1 MMLTLVSSIFFILFE
16 SVFFL
21 LLFAFIA
28 LFAKVLVADEI
39 LSPLCYHVRERE
51 HSSIPAT
58 GFPPTRE

>member
-1 MMLTLVSSIFFILFE
+1 MTVATVSSIFFILFE

-39 LSPLCYHVRERE
+39 LSPLCFQACERK
-51 HSSIPAT
+51 HPSIPTT
-58 GFPPTRE
+58 GFPHSRE